1 MDISSPL
8 AAILL
13 AFVRIVS
20 FLYVIPLFK
29 GSYVPNTAKFGIS
42 LSLAIYM
49 QDKIQIGNVENLPT
63 FIALLLIQLLIG
75 LTLGF
80 VVNMIFAIPQIAG
93 SLLDID
99 MGYSSS
105 MIIDPMN
112 GVRASLLSNFYS
124 ILFMIMFVMLGGIN
138 NIIYDIMLSFQFTKV
153 IMFANHLSFL
163 NTLIGVFQYML
174 TAGIQIALPIVG
186 SMFMINIL
194 LLILGKVAPQLNIF
208 TNMYPVKVAIGILFI
223 YFTLPI
229 TGDLFSNITDN
240 LNTHYSDMLQTML
253 SK

>member
-153 IMFANHLSFL
+153 IMFVNYLSFL
-163 NTLIGVFQYML
+163 NILIGVF
-174 TAGIQIALPIVG
+174 
-186 SMFMINIL
+186 
-194 LLILGKVAPQLNIF
+194 
-208 TNMYPVKVAIGILFI
+208 
-223 YFTLPI
+223 
-229 TGDLFSNITDN
+229 
-240 LNTHYSDMLQTML
+240 
-253 SK
+253 